1 VINLKNNNL
10 DDSTYIS
17 FIEIAF
23 ELVGLIP
30 PYSSKYSKRT
40 FTQQQL
46 FVLLILKQ
54 KLRLSYER
62 LIDDLKTRTNIL
74 LMLGLSKL
82 PAPSTLRMFARRV
95 KPIFVELLIG
105 NCIKLAK
112 KRKLKLGIDSTGFE
126 LKDGSFYYARRAG
139 LSTTYKNYLK
149 LSISADLDKQVVVAT
164 KVRKKKSND
173 TIDFLELAKESSKHK
188 EIKSIAADKGYDSEK
203 NHKFVI
209 RTLKAKSLIAQR
221 DFGSK
226 RIQRN
231 RRFRNKAKKEFD
243 EKEYHQRSKV
253 ETIFYVIKHLFGAIV
268 HAKKWLMQ
276 KKEILFRVLAYNI
289 HRLVILRI

>member
-1 VINLKNNNL
+1 MKNNTL
-10 DDSTYIS
+10 EDSTYIS
-17 FIEIAF
+17 FIEIALG
-23 ELVGLIP
+23 LVRLIP

-54 KLRLSYER
+54 KIRLSYER
-62 LIDDLKTRTNIL
+62 LIDDLKTRSNIL

-82 PAPSTLRMFARRV
+82 PRPSTLRMFARRI

-105 NCIKLAK
+105 GCINRTK
-112 KRKLKLGIDSTGFE
+112 KSKLKIGIDSTGFE

-139 LSTTYKNYLK
+139 LSTTYKKYLK
-149 LSISADLDKQVVVAT
+149 LSISADLDKQLVVAT
-164 KVRKKKSND
+164 KVRKSKSND
-173 TIDFLELAKESSKHK
+173 TIDFVELAKESSKHK
-188 EIKSIAADKGYDSEK
+188 AVKSIAADKGYDSEK

-231 RRFRNKAKKEFD
+231 RRFRNRAKKDFNI
-243 EKEYHQRSKV
+243 KEYHQRSKV
-253 ETIFYVIKHLFGAIV
+253 ETIFYVLKHLFGPIIYAR
-268 HAKKWLMQ
+268 KWLMQ